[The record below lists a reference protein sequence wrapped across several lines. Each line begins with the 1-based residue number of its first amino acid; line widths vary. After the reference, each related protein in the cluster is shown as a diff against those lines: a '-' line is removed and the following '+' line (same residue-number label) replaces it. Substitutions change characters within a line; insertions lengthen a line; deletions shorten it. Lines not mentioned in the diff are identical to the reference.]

1 MTVKNEY
8 DVVVVGAG
16 PNGLAAAITMCR
28 QGKSVLL
35 VEARDTVGGGM
46 RSANLTLPGFQH
58 DVCAAVHPMGAVSPF
73 FRSLPLSSLGVEW
86 IHSPAPL
93 AHPLD
98 DGTVV
103 ILERPVE
110 QTAANL
116 GADRRHY
123 LKVVR
128 HLIVGWE
135 KLIIDLLQPLHLPKD
150 PVLFAKFGLAAM
162 QSIDRLVN
170 HNFHTI
176 PARALIAGLSTHAI
190 MPTRQTG
197 SAAVG
202 LIFAAVGHAA
212 GWPVVKGGSQRI
224 ADALRN
230 FFLDLGGQIITDYP
244 VASLDDL
251 PTATSIFLD
260 VTPQQMA
267 NIARKQLAPG
277 FYNKMVEYPYG
288 PGIFKID
295 WALYGPVPWKAEA
308 CLRAATLH
316 LGGTFE
322 EIAESENSI
331 WQGKIPEKP
340 FLIFGQPSLFDPS
353 LAPPGKH
360 TAWAYCR
367 VPNGSTFDMTNIIE
381 NQVERFAPGFKKLVL
396 ARHTMNTQ
404 AMEEYN
410 SNYVGGDIG
419 GGRQNPIM
427 NLLRPLGRGR
437 AYTLPVKGLYLCS
450 ASMPPGPGVHG
461 MCGYYAAM
469 QALRQER

>member
-1 MTVKNEY
+1 MTVQNEY

-16 PNGLAAAITMCR
+16 PNGLAAAITMC
-28 QGKSVLL
+28 QHGKSVLL

-73 FRSLPLSSLGVEW
+73 FRSLPLSSLGVAW

-98 DGTVV
+98 DGTAA
-103 ILERPVE
+103 ILERSVD
-110 QTAANL
+110 QTAASL
-116 GADRRHY
+116 GADRQHY
-123 LKVVR
+123 LQMVR
-128 HLIVGWE
+128 YLVAGWD
-135 KLIIDLLQPLHLPKD
+135 KLIIDLLQPLHFPKD
-150 PVLFAKFGLAAM
+150 PVLFARFGKAAM

-170 HNFHTI
+170 HNFRTI
-176 PARALIAGLSTHAI
+176 PARALISGLSAHAM

-197 SAAVG
+197 SAAVS
-202 LIFAAVGHAA
+202 LIFTAAAHAA
-212 GWPVVKGGSQRI
+212 GWPIVKGGSQRI
-224 ADALRN
+224 ADALQN
-230 FFLDLGGQIITDYP
+230 YLLNLGGQIITNYP

-251 PTATSIFLD
+251 PSANNIFLD
-260 VTPQQMA
+260 VTPRQVAQ
-267 NIARKQLAPG
+267 IARKQLVPD
-277 FYNKMVEYPYG
+277 YYQKMVQYPYG

-295 WALYGPVPWKAEA
+295 WALSGPVPWKAEG
-308 CLRAATLH
+308 CSRAATLH

-322 EIAESENSI
+322 EIAESENSV
-331 WQGKIPEKP
+331 WKGKTPAKP

-367 VPNGSTFDMTNIIE
+367 VPNCSAHDMTEIIE
-381 NQVERFAPGFKKLVL
+381 NQVERFAPGFKKQVL
-396 ARHTMNTQ
+396 ARHSMNTQ
-404 AMEEYN
+404 EMEHYN
-410 SNYVGGDIG
+410 SNNVGGDIG

-427 NLLRPLGRGR
+427 NLLRPAGRRR

-461 MCGYYAAM
+461 MCGYHAAM
-469 QALRQER
+469 QALKQER

>member
-1 MTVKNEY
+1 MTAQNEY
-8 DVVVVGAG
+8 DAVVVGAG

-35 VEARDTVGGGM
+35 VEARDTVGGGV

-86 IHSPAPL
+86 IYSPAPL

-98 DGTVV
+98 DGTAVV
-103 ILERPVE
+103 LERSVE
-110 QTAANL
+110 QTAASL

-123 LKVVR
+123 LKRVR
-128 HLIVGWE
+128 HLVAGWD
-135 KLIIDLLQPLHLPKD
+135 KLVADLLQPLHFPKD
-150 PVLFAKFGLAAM
+150 PVLFARFGTRAM

-170 HNFHTI
+170 HHFHTL
-176 PARALIAGLSTHAI
+176 PARALFAGLSAHAI

-202 LIFAAVGHAA
+202 LIFAAAGHAA
-212 GWPVVKGGSQRI
+212 GWPVVKGGSQKI

-230 FFLDLGGQIITDYP
+230 YFLGLGGQIITDYP

-260 VTPQQMA
+260 VTPRQMA
-267 NIARKQLAPG
+267 NIARKQLAPS
-277 FYNKMVEYPYG
+277 FYNKMVKYPYG

-295 WALYGPVPWKAEA
+295 WALNGPVPWMAEA

-322 EIAESENSI
+322 EIAESENSV
-331 WQGKIPEKP
+331 WKGKIPENP

-367 VPNGSTFDMTNIIE
+367 VPNGSADNMTESIE

-396 ARHTMNTQ
+396 ARHAMNTQ
-404 AMEEYN
+404 AMEDYN
-410 SNYVGGDIG
+410 SNNVGGDIG

-427 NLLRPLGRGR
+427 NLLQPLGLGH
-437 AYTLPVKGLYLCS
+437 AYTLPVKGVYLCS

-461 MCGYYAAM
+461 MCGYHAAM
-469 QALRQER
+469 QALKQER